1 MTGILFDASCAVAKP
16 AVASNRSKAIRA
28 CCMHSLPTANPQARQ
43 TPTVHDDA
51 HQDTRSRVWGSG
63 HLLHRNPCTGARAG
77 VGQESACRRGC
88 LRGRSPSE
96 SRPNRCSAA
105 NRECVPQPDS
115 CSAAAVYSITAA
127 TGWISLS
134 LTATPLQVAKDGPT
148 VRLFSRSGYN
158 LSKLIPCRSVVL
170 DAELYL

>member
-1 MTGILFDASCAVAKP
+1 MAVIPPSA
-16 AVASNRSKAIRA
+16 
-28 CCMHSLPTANPQARQ
+28 
-43 TPTVHDDA
+43 TPEA
-51 HQDTRSRVWGSG
+51 
-63 HLLHRNPCTGARAG
+63 
-77 VGQESACRRGC
+77 GQEFSCRRGC

-127 TGWISLS
+127 TGCISLR

-148 VRLFSRSGYN
+148 VRLLSRSGYN

-170 DAELYL
+170 DAELYLCAEMRRELFGEPITIAVE